1 MEDRFA
7 AADLTG
13 DAAFGAAHRAG
24 FFAVYDGHS
33 GHEAAEYLESHLQS
47 YVLAAGPD
55 ALAAEPLRVGCSW
68 RFYGSRSVH
77 VCVVMLLFRVGEWC
91 TLSWA
96 RLVLA
101 LQQE

>member
-33 GHEAAEYLESHLQS
+33 GHEAAEYLEAHLQS
-47 YVLAAGPD
+47 YVLAAGPE
-55 ALAAEPLRVGCSW
+55 ALAADPLQVG
-68 RFYGSRSVH
+68 RRSGRS
-77 VCVVMLLFRVGEWC
+77 CELCGG
-91 TLSWA
+91 SWA
-96 RLVLA
+96 AAVMP
-101 LQQE
+101 